1 MYLGLGLDQN
11 TGVEFDDVLHK
22 HGLDVCGEGGDLGVQ
37 EGIDGSPGVRQETAE
52 LSRDP
57 GRRVE
62 HLADPVLVGA
72 TREEMGVLKDG
83 GL

>member
-1 MYLGLGLDQN
+1 MYLSLSLDEN

-37 EGIDGSPGVRQETAE
+37 EGIDGSPGVRQVTAE
-52 LSRDP
+52 FSRDP

-62 HLADPVLVGA
+62 HLTDPVLVGA
-72 TREEMGVLKDG
+72 PREEMSVLQDG

>member
-37 EGIDGSPGVRQETAE
+37 EGINGSAGVRQETAE

-72 TREEMGVLKDG
+72 PREEMGVLKDG